1 MATAAGILVIPLVE
15 DMTATV
21 GVTII
26 AIVTIAIA
34 YVVASEKLGMG
45 KDPRRRNHGN

>member
-21 GVTII
+21 GVTIT
-26 AIVTIAIA
+26 AIGMITIA

-45 KDPRRRNHGN
+45 EDPRRRSQGN